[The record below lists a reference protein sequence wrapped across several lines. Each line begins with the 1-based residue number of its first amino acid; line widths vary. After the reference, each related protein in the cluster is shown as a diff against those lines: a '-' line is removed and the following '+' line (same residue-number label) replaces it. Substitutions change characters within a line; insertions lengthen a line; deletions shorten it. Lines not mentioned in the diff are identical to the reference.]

1 MAHIIAAAT
10 LELYDVNNAAFV
22 YSEQLLSALLSRGL
36 IDRQEYSAIYL
47 RIAEHYGID

>member
-1 MAHIIAAAT
+1 MAQIIAATT
-10 LELYDVNNAAFV
+10 LELHDVNNAALF
-22 YSEQLLSALLSRGL
+22 YSEQLLLTLLSRGL